1 MPAARGEGDVDPISN
16 GGNVSLCPAEKIIGR
31 QPRFDLTRGYIP
43 VLLATALFAGGFSF
57 AFRIGGWLET
67 FKQERSSVLTR
78 LDRIEAKLDRVIAL
92 SVQAQQKARQK

>member
-1 MPAARGEGDVDPISN
+1 MDPIPN
-16 GGNVSLCPAEKIIGR
+16 GGNVSICPAEKIIAN

-43 VLLATALFAGGFSF
+43 VLLATALFAGGFGF

-67 FKQERSSVLTR
+67 FKQERSSVLVR
-78 LDRIEAKLDRVIAL
+78 LDRIEAKLDSILAL

>member
-1 MPAARGEGDVDPISN
+1 MLLVWGEDDVEAISN
-16 GGNVSLCPAEKIIGR
+16 GGNASLCHAEKIITN

-43 VLLATALFAGGFSF
+43 VLLATALFAGGFGF

-78 LDRIEAKLDRVIAL
+78 LDRIEAKLDSVIAL
-92 SVQAQQKARQK
+92 TTQGQQKARQK